1 MRIVL
6 LLKLKIDKFSQIKDL
21 IFFTLIILNNRY
33 IEASFAMY
41 VCFYLNGWTY
51 YTKIFYFSLLS
62 LHLDC
67 LEEKWKQKQKYI
79 LNDP

>member
-6 LLKLKIDKFSQIKDL
+6 LLKLKIDKISQIKDL
-21 IFFTLIILNNRY
+21 LTFFTLISLIVLNNRY

-51 YTKIFYFSLLS
+51 YTKIF
-62 LHLDC
+62 
-67 LEEKWKQKQKYI
+67 
-79 LNDP
+79 